1 MTFMSRISTVKRLGL
16 ASRTVVDRVIRSHGY
31 LDVDKIVEEL
41 ELEGIKVARST
52 LHRYLVGLRERDAL
66 CAQPM
71 EDTVVTIVERSTGLV
86 RVIKTSATA
95 EALVTLIE
103 SQTRI

>member
-1 MTFMSRISTVKRLGL
+1 MNRISTIKRLDL
-16 ASRTVVDRVIRSHGY
+16 ASRTIVDRVIRSHNY
-31 LDVDKIVEEL
+31 LDVNKIVEEL
-41 ELEGIKVARST
+41 QADGIKVPRST